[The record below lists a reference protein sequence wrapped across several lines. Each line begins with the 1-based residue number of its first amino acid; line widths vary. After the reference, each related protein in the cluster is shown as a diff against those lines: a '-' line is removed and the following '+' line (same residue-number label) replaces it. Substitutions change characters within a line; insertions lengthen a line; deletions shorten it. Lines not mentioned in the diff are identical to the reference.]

1 MKHIFL
7 TLTVVGLIACGHDEC
22 CEHSIVIQGEQFN
35 FADDTQDQVD
45 AHPTD
50 STDMFGPYPP
60 GEKDDPIDTLQN
72 VGELLDYLETIPSIS
87 Y

>member
-1 MKHIFL
+1 MKKLFSIMAVIGL
-7 TLTVVGLIACGHDEC
+7 TACQQNQKEIKIMGC
-22 CEHSIVIQGEQFN
+22 CN
-35 FADDTQDQVD
+35 TADQVD